1 MTSPKHGLE
10 NGICKYHDFSMEF
23 VSPDESTIIGF
34 SHIANTAIF

>member
-10 NGICKYHDFSMEF
+10 NGICKYQDFSMES
-23 VSPDESTIIGF
+23 VSPGESTIIEF